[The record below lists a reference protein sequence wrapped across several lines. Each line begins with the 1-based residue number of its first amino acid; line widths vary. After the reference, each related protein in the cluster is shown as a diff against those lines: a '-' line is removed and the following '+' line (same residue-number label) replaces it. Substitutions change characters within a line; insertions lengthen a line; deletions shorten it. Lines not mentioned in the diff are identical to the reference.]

1 MLAIAWSVLP
11 CSYTGSTVYGRRYY
25 DIIGQSHSVKVS
37 KKDWIIVPDVHEPIV
52 SREEFDRAQAALKEY
67 KERDVVAGPKSKIR
81 CGGCG
86 HAITSQISNY
96 FFSGA
101 KRRLAVYDPLFA
113 AANVQ
118 EFLVCIRKFLFEK
131 GQEFAPEFSGKHP
144 NGQEE
149 FLF

>member
-1 MLAIAWSVLP
+1 MADFAKAA
-11 CSYTGSTVYGRRYY
+11 
-25 DIIGQSHSVKVS
+25 GQ
-37 KKDWIIVPDVHEPIV
+37 DVH
-52 SREEFDRAQAALKEY
+52 KETAD
-67 KERDVVAGPKSKIR
+67 KLHGVQGHRFRLILMGVIPPEKSDLAVLQGQNAVI
-81 CGGCG
+81 GDGNAMG
-86 HAITSQISNY
+86 ITSQISNY